1 MIVNIAYVRDIL
13 GLDMCKELAD
23 DIVKIQKELPDDVVV
38 DIDFSYGFAV
48 SNVTN
53 ETTMYHQEYV
63 GPKNIDITAADIIV
77 LDEKLRDSD
86 REEEV
91 LLMAEKNHNNVIYLS
106 DLKEAIL
113 ETIFDNST
121 IQDEMKDGSKD
132 DFDIK
137 LLVAKALSFGP
148 EIDVDEVT
156 KKFKEAYS
164 HLGNF
169 GISIITIPYDEK
181 DTYGTFRRVIE
192 EINRCDIIILT
203 ETLTD
208 SEGYLHDVDLT
219 YLEILRSCGKPY
231 MTFDDIDSL
240 SANIKKIKSIINDY
254 K

>member
-1 MIVNIAYVRDIL
+1 MNINLAYVANNEIKKHTD
-13 GLDMCKELAD
+13 AVD
-23 DIVKIQKELPDDVVV
+23 DIIRIRQCLPDNVVV
-38 DIDFSYGFAV
+38 DIDLSYGFAA
-48 SNVTN
+48 SNISIDSDA
-53 ETTMYHQEYV
+53 YHMEFV

-77 LDEKLRDSD
+77 LDEALKDTD

-113 ETIFDNST
+113 ETI
-121 IQDEMKDGSKD
+121 DELKDSIKD

-156 KKFKEAYS
+156 TKFKEAYS

-169 GISIITIPYDEK
+169 GVSTITISYDEK
-181 DTYGTFRRVIE
+181 DVYGTFRRVIE
-192 EINRCDIIILT
+192 EISKCDIIILT
-203 ETLTD
+203 ETLTNND
-208 SEGYLHDVDLT
+208 SYLHDVDLT

-240 SANIKKIKSIINDY
+240 SSNIKKIKSIINDY

>member
-1 MIVNIAYVRDIL
+1 MVINIAYVRDIL
-13 GLDMCKELAD
+13 GRDMCKEVAD
-23 DIVKIQKELPDDVVV
+23 DIVKIQKELPDGIVV

-53 ETTMYHQEYV
+53 NTTANHTEFV

-77 LDEKLRDSD
+77 LDEAMKDTD
-86 REEEV
+86 YEEEV
-91 LLMAEKNHNNVIYLS
+91 LLVAEKNHINVIYLS

-113 ETIFDNST
+113 ETI
-121 IQDEMKDGSKD
+121 DEMKDSSKG

-148 EIDVDEVT
+148 EINVNEVT
-156 KKFKEAYS
+156 EKFKEAYG

-169 GISIITIPYDEK
+169 RVSTITIPYDEK
-181 DTYGTFRRVIE
+181 DAYGTFRRIIE
-192 EINRCDIIILT
+192 EVNKCDIIILT
-203 ETLTD
+203 KTLTD
-208 SEGYLHDVDLT
+208 NDSYLHDVDLT

-240 SANIKKIKSIINDY
+240 SANIKKIKSIINEY